1 MEVAGTLVAQVLL
14 HGEIAAPFWRGVF
27 EMTTFQS
34 SVFVLAS
41 MIASAAIGCTA
52 NVSNPKVDENANDT
66 ETMCTKTCDDTLTS
80 CTAKCNDDGCKASC
94 TTAHT
99 NCVTACT
106 PADGG

>member
-1 MEVAGTLVAQVLL
+1 MEADGTLIAQLLL
-14 HGEIAAPFWRGVF
+14 HGEIAAPLERSF
-27 EMTTFQS
+27 EMTKFQS

-41 MIASAAIGCTA
+41 MIGSAAIGCTA

-66 ETMCTKTCDDTLTS
+66 ETTCTKTCDDTLSS
-80 CTAKCNDDGCKASC
+80 CTAKCSDDGCKASC
-94 TTAHT
+94 MSTHT